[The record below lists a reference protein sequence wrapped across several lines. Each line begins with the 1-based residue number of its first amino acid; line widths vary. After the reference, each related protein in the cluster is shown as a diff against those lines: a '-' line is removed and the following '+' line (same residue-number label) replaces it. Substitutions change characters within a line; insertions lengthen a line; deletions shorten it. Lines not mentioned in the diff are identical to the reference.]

1 MHLSKEKPLW
11 VITKLMKSITRV
23 GGRMGRMAGKRII
36 RNSIHV
42 TTRSHV
48 TWSHLGGSLRLYK
61 RTAMTEFEKKWE
73 RFTGSGLA
81 VCFFWYPPP
90 QPVLLFRAE
99 PSCTVPDGH
108 PNAADSNLEV
118 TRLSHELWVRELT
131 LLQYNL
137 NWQSR
142 DRTDENSERVRWII
156 ELTCLLLTAPFP
168 CPPGAGEEL
177 NQWSPS
183 F

>member
-1 MHLSKEKPLW
+1 
-11 VITKLMKSITRV
+11 MKSIIGV
-23 GGRMGRMAGKRII
+23 WGRMGRMAGRRII

-42 TTRSHV
+42 ATRFHV
-48 TWSHLGGSLRLYK
+48 TWSHLGGHSDCIKEEVREIH
-61 RTAMTEFEKKWE
+61 REWPGCIGT
-73 RFTGSGLA
+73 
-81 VCFFWYPPP
+81 PPP
-90 QPVLLFRAE
+90 KPVLLFRAE

-118 TRLSHELWVRELT
+118 TRLSHELWARELT

-142 DRTDENSERVRWII
+142 GRTDENSERVRWII
-156 ELTCLLLTAPFP
+156 KLTCLLLTAPFP
-168 CPPGAGEEL
+168 WPLGAGEEL